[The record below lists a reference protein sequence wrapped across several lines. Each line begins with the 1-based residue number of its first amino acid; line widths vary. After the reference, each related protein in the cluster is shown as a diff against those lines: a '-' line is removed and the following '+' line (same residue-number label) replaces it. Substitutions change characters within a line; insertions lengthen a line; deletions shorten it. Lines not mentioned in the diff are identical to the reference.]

1 MSVTEIPLSP
11 DSQSF
16 SVTLNSTEYRM
27 RVVWRGA
34 CWFLDLM
41 DSAGTLIIGGIP
53 LITGAELLAQYAY
66 LNLGF
71 SLYVAC
77 DDPASE
83 NPTQFDL
90 GIKSHLYAE
99 TEE

>member
-1 MSVTEIPLSP
+1 MTISEIPLSP
-11 DSQSF
+11 DSQRF
-16 SVTLNSTEYRM
+16 NITLAGVDYQM
-27 RVVWRGA
+27 RVAWRGA

-41 DSAGTLIIGGIP
+41 DSSDTLLIGGIP
-53 LITGAELLAQYAY
+53 LITGADLLAQYTY
-66 LNLGF
+66 LNLGL

-99 TEE
+99 TED

>member
-1 MSVTEIPLSP
+1 MTISEIPLSP

-16 SVTLNSTEYRM
+16 NIALAGVDYQM
-27 RVVWRGA
+27 RTVWRGV

-41 DSAGTLIIGGIP
+41 DSTGTLMIGGIP
-53 LITGAELLAQYAY
+53 LITGTDLLAQYTH
-66 LNLGF
+66 LKMGF
-71 SLYVAC
+71 SLYVVC

-83 NPTQFDL
+83 SPTQFDL

-99 TEE
+99 TED

>member
-1 MSVTEIPLSP
+1 MSVSESPLAP

-16 SVTLNSTEYRM
+16 NITLAGVDYQM
-27 RVVWRGA
+27 RVVWRGV

-41 DSAGTLIIGGIP
+41 DSTGTLMIGGIP
-53 LITGAELLAQYAY
+53 LITGTNLLAQYHY
-66 LNLGF
+66 LGLGF
-71 SLYVAC
+71 SLYVVC

-90 GIKSHLYAE
+90 GIKSHLYAK
-99 TEE
+99 TED

>member
-1 MSVTEIPLSP
+1 MSVSEIPLAP
-11 DSQSF
+11 DSQNF
-16 SVTLNSTEYRM
+16 NITLAGVDYQM

-41 DSAGTLIIGGIP
+41 DSTGTLMIGGIP
-53 LITGAELLAQYAY
+53 LITGADLLAQYHY

-71 SLYVAC
+71 SLYVVC

-90 GIKSHLYAE
+90 GINSHLCAK
-99 TEE
+99 TED

>member
-1 MSVTEIPLSP
+1 MSVTEIPLST
-11 DSQSF
+11 DNQTF
-16 SVTLNSTEYRM
+16 ITTLNGTVYQM
-27 RVVWRGA
+27 RVVWRGV

-41 DSAGTLIIGGIP
+41 DSNGTLMIGGIP
-53 LITGAELLAQYAY
+53 LITGADLLAQYTY
-66 LNLGF
+66 LNLDF
-71 SLYVAC
+71 SLYVVC